1 MYHHTMKNKK
11 ENTIKNLYR
20 TFFSSRFLLVYKN
33 NAGKIKTYEIS
44 KPELDHSFGNKN
56 EHRNNAGFRAFCFG
70 RKEFRSFR
78 HDRIVS
84 LTKS

>member
-1 MYHHTMKNKK
+1 MKNKK